1 MSTATTLV
9 TATTIAAVREWRHP
23 LKGSVGLV
31 PTMGALH
38 EGHLSLVRRARAE
51 CDHVAAS
58 LFVNPKQFGPG
69 DDLGRYPR
77 DLPRD
82 QRLLQET
89 GCDLL
94 FAPSA
99 QEMYAP
105 DCDTVVEPGAVAA
118 SLEGEQRP
126 GHFRG
131 VATVVSK
138 LFNLVTPTR
147 AYFGRKDA
155 QQLAVIQKMVAD
167 LSWDVVVVACETMRG
182 PDGLALSSRNAY
194 LSPAERAAAPVLY
207 HALDGARRRFRA
219 GERDAAALRAAMVEV
234 LANEPLAAT
243 DYVSVADPCT
253 LRELARVESR
263 ALVSLAV
270 RIGETRLIDNVLFP
284 DPP

>member
-1 MSTATTLV
+1 MKTV
-9 TATTIAAVREWRHP
+9 TSVDAVREWRRS
-23 LKGSVGLV
+23 LDGSVGLV
-31 PTMGALH
+31 PTMGSLH
-38 EGHLSLVRRARAE
+38 EGHLSLVRRARGE

-58 LFVNPKQFGPG
+58 LFVNPTQFGPG

-82 QRLLQET
+82 QRLFQET

-94 FAPSA
+94 FAPAA
-99 QEMYAP
+99 QEMYP
-105 DCDTVVEPGAVAA
+105 PGCDTVVEPGAVAA
-118 SLEGEQRP
+118 RLEGERRP

-138 LFNLVTPTR
+138 LVNIVTPTR

-155 QQLAVIQKMVAD
+155 QQLVVIQKMVAD
-167 LSWDVVVVACETMRG
+167 LNVDVVVVPCETIRA

-194 LSPAERAAAPVLY
+194 LSPEERAAAPVLY
-207 HALDGARRRFRA
+207 RALEAARCRFQA
-219 GERDAAALRAAMVEV
+219 GERDAAALRAAMLEV
-234 LANEPLAAT
+234 LATETLATT

-263 ALVSLAV
+263 ALASLAV
-270 RIGETRLIDNVLFP
+270 RIGATRLIDNVLMADAP
-284 DPP
+284 